1 VLATVMQLARRIG
14 KVAVVSGVCDGFIGN
29 RMLEQYLR
37 QAMFLVEEGASPAQV
52 DRALE
57 KFGMAMGPFRMSDL
71 AGNDIGWAIRK
82 RRYVEKPDV
91 PYSRVADRLCEMG
104 RFGQKTGA
112 GWYRYEAG
120 SREALPDPAV
130 DEMVAAYRKEKG
142 LTARAIGDDEIVDRC
157 IYALTNE
164 GARILDERIAARA
177 SDIDMVYL
185 TGYGFPRH
193 RGGPMLHA
201 DLVGLP
207 RVVKTL
213 ERFAA
218 DGCGDSGF
226 WKPAPLLAKTAAEGR
241 GFNG

>member
-1 VLATVMQLARRIG
+1 
-14 KVAVVSGVCDGFIGN
+14 
-29 RMLEQYLR
+29 
-37 QAMFLVEEGASPAQV
+37 
-52 DRALE
+52 
-57 KFGMAMGPFRMSDL
+57 
-71 AGNDIGWAIRK
+71 
-82 RRYVEKPDV
+82 
-91 PYSRVADRLCEMG
+91 
-104 RFGQKTGA
+104 
-112 GWYRYEAG
+112 
-120 SREALPDPAV
+120 
-130 DEMVAAYRKEKG
+130 VAAYRKEKG
-142 LTARAIGDDEIVDRC
+142 LTARPIADEEIVDRC

-207 RVVKTL
+207 NVVKTL

-218 DGCGDSGF
+218 AGCGDAAF
-226 WKPAPLLAKTAAEGR
+226 WKPAPLLAKTAADGR